1 MNALEKVIG
10 HLVMTPNDIDFNV
23 NTVKEKRYDGE
34 EIEEIFITI
43 NVDDSKTITSSEN
56 YDEHYAIT
64 LFNYIEDKIHSA
76 LRYLGKQDE
85 LWQVRYNHYNQTFI
99 NQLEKDIEE
108 IVKDFT
114 LRKSQEDQTKYEFDV
129 TIEASKRAP
138 HLYVNIGT
146 NLPEDEKRDLYY
158 TLVDEHGYDNM
169 VIDFDFT
176 S

>member
-10 HLVMTPNDIDFNV
+10 HLVMIPNGIDFNI

-56 YDEHYAIT
+56 YDGHYTMT
-64 LFNYIEDKIHSA
+64 LFDYIEDKIHDA

-85 LWQVRYNHYNQTFI
+85 LWNVRYNHYNQTFI

-108 IVKDFT
+108 IVKDFS

-129 TIEASKRAP
+129 TIEISKRTP
-138 HLYVNIGT
+138 HLYVTIET
-146 NLPEDEKRDLYY
+146 NLPEDEKRELYY
-158 TLVDEHGYDNM
+158 SLVDTHGYDNM